1 MAPSSKQSKEN
12 KIEELKKKLYSN
24 AGQSVVKHRGKLHEI
39 PLDVPRSWDEKDIEQ
54 GNPVFDVGDGE
65 NPSDRRGKLLKKIL
79 FGVLVFAVIALFSA
93 WYVVFRGDNFVKSDS
108 IDIVIQGPVAVPSGE
123 TMSLDV
129 FITNKNKSDL
139 LLTDLVI
146 KYPEG
151 TRSAVDG
158 ISGLPMD
165 RVSVG
170 TIKSGETAQRTVKAI
185 LFGEENIKKNIRFT
199 LEYRLQGSRTVFV
212 KDKNTSMFIGNSP
225 VTLNVEYLKESVE
238 GQQTTFLVKL
248 KSNSSSIVRGV
259 MLQANYPFGFNFIE
273 SDPEPSLKNNIWRL
287 GDISP
292 NEEREIEIIGA
303 TVGQSDQQRNF
314 KFFVGTED
322 ANDSAKIDTVF
333 ASSDAEITVKR
344 PFLVADL
351 SLDGSSDDIGVAV
364 MGDAVQGEVQYQNN
378 LDVPV
383 NDAVIKVNLYGDILD
398 KKTINGDRAF
408 YRSQDNVII
417 WDKTTLP
424 ALENIPPGEGG
435 RVTFTVGTL
444 EPTTG
449 VKTQYKNASFKV
461 SVNIEGKRLNEQSV
475 PETVQTFSTKEMRI
489 ASGLRIDSILART
502 VGPLQNTGPIP
513 PRVDKDTSY
522 TAIITLTNAFNEV
535 KDAVVTAT
543 LPNYVKWSG
552 QWSPSDAR
560 VSYNPDKREV
570 TWNVGTIASG
580 AGFTSSP
587 IILHFKVSFVP
598 SVSQANSTPIMVN
611 NQKILAKDIYI
622 NRVVEDI
629 APELD
634 IKIDSDPL
642 YEYGDDKVVD

>member
-1 MAPSSKQSKEN
+1 MAPSSKHSHDN

-24 AGQSVVKHRGKLHEI
+24 AGENVVKRRGKLHEI
-39 PLDVPRSWDEKDIEQ
+39 PLDVPRSWDEAEISS
-54 GNPVFDVGDGE
+54 GNPVFDTEESDR
-65 NPSDRRGKLLKKIL
+65 SDRRGSLLKKIL
-79 FGVLVFAVIALFSA
+79 FGALVFAVLALFAA
-93 WYVVFRGDNFVKSDS
+93 WYVIFQGDNFVKSDS
-108 IDIVIQGPVAVPSGE
+108 IDITIQGPVAVPSGE
-123 TMSLDV
+123 IMSLDV
-129 FITNKNKSDL
+129 FIKNNNKSDL

-158 ISGLPMD
+158 ITAIPMD
-165 RVSVG
+165 RISVG
-170 TIKSGETAQRTVKAI
+170 TIKAGETAQRTVKAI

-199 LEYRLQGSRTVFV
+199 LEYRLQGSRTVFA

-225 VTLNVEYLKESVE
+225 VTLNVEYLKESIE

-248 KSNSSSIVRGV
+248 KSNSSTVVRGV

-273 SDPEPSLKNNIWRL
+273 SDPEPSLRNNVWRL

-292 NEEREIEIIGA
+292 NEEREIEIIGSV
-303 TVGQSDQQRNF
+303 VGQSSQERNF

-322 ANDSAKIDTVF
+322 SNDSSKIDTVF
-333 ASSDAEITVKR
+333 ASSDAEVTVKR

-351 SLDGSSDDIGVAV
+351 SLDGSSDDVGVAL
-364 MGDAVQGEVQYQNN
+364 MGDPVQGEVQYQNN
-378 LDVPV
+378 LDVAI

-398 KKTINGDRAF
+398 KKLVNGDRAF

-424 ALENIPPGEGG
+424 ALANIPPGEGG
-435 RVTFTVGTL
+435 RVTFTVSTI
-444 EPTTG
+444 EPTVG

-475 PETVQTFSTKEMRI
+475 PETIQTFSTKEVRI

-502 VGPLQNTGPIP
+502 MGPLQNTGPIP
-513 PRVDKDTSY
+513 PKVDSESSY
-522 TAIITLTNAFNEV
+522 TAIITLTNSFNEV
-535 KDAVVTAT
+535 KEAVMTTT

-570 TWNVGTIASG
+570 TWNIGTIPSG
-580 AGFTSSP
+580 AGFTTSP
-587 IILHFKVSFVP
+587 VVLYFKVSLVP
-598 SVSQANSTPIMVN
+598 SVSQANSTPVMVN
-611 NQKILAKDIYI
+611 NQKILAKDVYI
-622 NRVVEDI
+622 DRIVEDV

-634 IKIDSDPL
+634 IKIERDPL
-642 YEYGDDKVVD
+642 YEYGDDKVVE